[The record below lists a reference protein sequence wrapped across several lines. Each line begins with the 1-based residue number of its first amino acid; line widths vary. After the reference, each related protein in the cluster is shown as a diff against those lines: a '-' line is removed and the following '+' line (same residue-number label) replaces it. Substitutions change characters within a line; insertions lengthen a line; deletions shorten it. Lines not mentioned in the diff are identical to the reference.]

1 MRGPRVR
8 ASDVTGL
15 PCALQWRNPARV
27 GLCRPEW
34 SLLARLSAGILF
46 WRAFV
51 RFLIGLEN
59 NLAVARAWG
68 SLQRL
73 VEGIWAEHNLTG
85 HQLSTLRLL
94 LLAKGNRMT
103 VKDITASLSI
113 GSTNVTKLVNSRHP
127 VVEFARMQGMK

>member
-59 NLAVARAWG
+59 NLAVARAEPGALAIIASRSFKDVARVADG
-68 SLQRL
+68 SHRIP
-73 VEGIWAEHNLTG
+73 GRGA
-85 HQLSTLRLL
+85 
-94 LLAKGNRMT
+94 
-103 VKDITASLSI
+103 
-113 GSTNVTKLVNSRHP
+113 
-127 VVEFARMQGMK
+127 